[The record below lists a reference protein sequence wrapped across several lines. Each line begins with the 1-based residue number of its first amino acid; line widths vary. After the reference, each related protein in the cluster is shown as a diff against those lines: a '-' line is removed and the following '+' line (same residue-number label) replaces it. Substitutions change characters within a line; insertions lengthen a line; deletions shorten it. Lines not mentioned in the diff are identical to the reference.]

1 MKQLKYQ
8 EKAVRQ
14 LVETTV
20 NLLGLNGNRRQVV
33 LKAPTGAGKTV
44 MASEMLATLTEELQS
59 RSDLPFRQVAFI
71 WIAPNKLHQQS
82 YFKMKNFFTETKLL
96 KPVMFDELD
105 QSDGIIHQGE
115 VLFVNWE
122 SINSKNNLIVR
133 DNEQGLSLYDIARK
147 TREENIPI
155 IVVIDEEHLFWTKTA
170 DKSKAVLEKINA
182 KVEIRISATPKTKAE
197 YLVNIDR
204 QEVIREEMIKEG
216 VLLNPDVTSGY
227 ANDIALN
234 EHLINKALEKRQQI
248 ADAYKKEGVNINP
261 LLLIQLPNDTTD
273 AMTADDTKIMEQVV
287 QYLDVMQGINT
298 DNHRLAV
305 WLSKQKTNLEDI
317 ERNDNLTEVLLFK
330 QAIALGWDC
339 PRAAVLLIFRKLTS
353 DTFTVQTVGRILR
366 MPEQR
371 FYRNP
376 LLNKGY
382 VYTDISKDKIQIVAD
397 DMDYLHKAVLQSV
410 RRNNLDNVQLV
421 SYYEVRRSADRNRLG
436 PDFRRV
442 LTKTFEDMWTTTTPL
457 TIPFLF
463 EDEGEV
469 SDDEEI
475 DVQSTIAK
483 NRQAAER
490 QRIRLDVKNVNI
502 EIPADI
508 FFQND
513 VNTTIETG
521 QKAKFTRTAGEV
533 DRVYIDWCRQ
543 MLNGY
548 EKAHST
554 GVLANYLLE
563 AMENLFELFETEAKK
578 VVLYHENRPKFA
590 DVVSRALAR
599 YSRKL
604 ELRQQEAKKRS
615 FERYEWEVPEDRT
628 YTEENHVIK
637 DKMEDHALLPFIEL
651 RTASTPEQE
660 FALFLESHSDSID
673 WWYKNGDSGRE
684 HYAVA
689 YTNSQGDK
697 SLFYV
702 DFVIKMNNGQ
712 VFLFDTKTENSDPDA
727 PQKHNALL
735 DYMQNEENSP
745 KHLQGGIIV
754 HDINHSGNWLY
765 SPLPIDNTYDTRG
778 WDAFFPDMYK

>member
-8 EKAVRQ
+8 EKAVGQ

-182 KVEIRISATPKTKAE
+182 KVEIRISATPKTQAE

-397 DMDYLHKAVLQSV
+397 DMDYLHKAVLQAV

-436 PDFRRV
+436 PDFRKV

-463 EDEGEV
+463 EDEGEE
-469 SDDEEI
+469 SDYQQI
-475 DVQSTIAK
+475 DVQSTIVK
-483 NRQAAER
+483 NRQSAER

-543 MLNGY
+543 MLSGY

-590 DVVSRALAR
+590 DVVSKALDRYAR
-599 YSRKL
+599 QLKQ
-604 ELRQQEAKKRS
+604 RQQEAKKRS
-615 FERYEWEVPEDRT
+615 FEQYEWEVPEDRT

-660 FALFLESHSDSID
+660 FALFLESHRDSID

-765 SPLPIDNTYDTRG
+765 SPLPIDNTYDTQG

>member
-8 EKAVRQ
+8 EKAVGQ
-14 LVETTV
+14 LVENTV

-182 KVEIRISATPKTKAE
+182 KVEIRISATPKTQAE

-371 FYRNP
+371 FYCNP

-397 DMDYLHKAVLQSV
+397 DMDYLHKAVLQAV

-463 EDEGEV
+463 EDEGEE
-469 SDDEEI
+469 SDYQQI

-543 MLNGY
+543 MLSGY

-590 DVVSRALAR
+590 DVVSKALDRYAR
-599 YSRKL
+599 QLKQ
-604 ELRQQEAKKRS
+604 RQQEAKKRS
-615 FERYEWEVPEDRT
+615 FEQYEWEVPEDRT

-660 FALFLESHSDSID
+660 FALFLESHRDSID

>member
-8 EKAVRQ
+8 EKAVGQ

-182 KVEIRISATPKTKAE
+182 KVEIRISATPKTKPE

-317 ERNDNLTEVLLFK
+317 ERNDNITEVLLFK

-371 FYRNP
+371 FYCNP

-397 DMDYLHKAVLQSV
+397 DMDYLHKAVLQAV

-475 DVQSTIAK
+475 DVQSTIVK
-483 NRQAAER
+483 NRQSAER

-543 MLNGY
+543 MLSGY

-590 DVVSRALAR
+590 DVISKALAR

-660 FALFLESHSDSID
+660 FALFLESHRDSID

-745 KHLQGGIIV
+745 KHLQGGIII

-765 SPLPIDNTYDTRG
+765 SPLPIDNTYDTQG

>member
-8 EKAVRQ
+8 EKAVGQ

-182 KVEIRISATPKTKAE
+182 KVEIRISATPKTKPE

-397 DMDYLHKAVLQSV
+397 DMDYLHKAVLQAV
-410 RRNNLDNVQLV
+410 RRNGLDNVQLV

-436 PDFRRV
+436 PDFRKV
-442 LTKTFEDMWTTTTPL
+442 LTKTFEDMWTTITPL
-457 TIPFLF
+457 PIPFLF
-463 EDEGEV
+463 EDEGEE
-469 SDDEEI
+469 SDDLQI
-475 DVQSTIAK
+475 DTESTIAK

-543 MLNGY
+543 MLSGY

-590 DVVSRALAR
+590 DVVSRALDR
-599 YSRKL
+599 YSRQLKQ
-604 ELRQQEAKKRS
+604 RQQEAKKRS
-615 FERYEWEVPEDRT
+615 FEQYEWEVPEDRT

-745 KHLQGGIIV
+745 KHLQGGIII

>member
-1 MKQLKYQ
+1 M
-8 EKAVRQ
+8 
-14 LVETTV
+14 VENTV

-182 KVEIRISATPKTKAE
+182 KVEIRISATPKTQAE

-298 DNHRLAV
+298 DNHRLAI

-397 DMDYLHKAVLQSV
+397 DMDYLHKAVLQAV

-436 PDFRRV
+436 PDFRKV

-463 EDEGEV
+463 EDEGEE
-469 SDDEEI
+469 SDYQQI
-475 DVQSTIAK
+475 DVQSTIVK
-483 NRQAAER
+483 NRQSAER

-543 MLNGY
+543 MLSGY

-590 DVVSRALAR
+590 DVVSRALDR
-599 YSRKL
+599 YSRQL
-604 ELRQQEAKKRS
+604 EKRQQEAKKRS
-615 FERYEWEVPEDRT
+615 FEQYEWEVPEDRT

-712 VFLFDTKTENSDPDA
+712 VFLFDTKSENSDPDA

-745 KHLQGGIIV
+745 KHLQGGIII

-765 SPLPIDNTYDTRG
+765 SPQPIDNTYDTRG

>member
-8 EKAVRQ
+8 EKAVGQ

-182 KVEIRISATPKTKAE
+182 KVEIRISATPKTKPE

-317 ERNDNLTEVLLFK
+317 ERNDNITEVLLFK

-397 DMDYLHKAVLQSV
+397 DMDYLHKAVLQAV

-463 EDEGEV
+463 EDEGEE
-469 SDDEEI
+469 SDYQQI
-475 DVQSTIAK
+475 DVQSTIVK
-483 NRQAAER
+483 NRQSAER

-543 MLNGY
+543 MLSGY

-590 DVVSRALAR
+590 DVVSRALDRYAR
-599 YSRKL
+599 QLKQ
-604 ELRQQEAKKRS
+604 RQQEAKKRS
-615 FERYEWEVPEDRT
+615 FEQYEWEVPEDRT

-660 FALFLESHSDSID
+660 FALFLESHRDSID
-673 WWYKNGDSGRE
+673 WWYKNGDCGRE

-765 SPLPIDNTYDTRG
+765 SPLPIDNTYDTQG

>member
-59 RSDLPFRQVAFI
+59 RSDLPFLQVAFI

-82 YFKMKNFFTETKLL
+82 YFRMKNFFTETKLL

-317 ERNDNLTEVLLFK
+317 ERNDNITEVLLFK

-397 DMDYLHKAVLQSV
+397 DMDYLHKAVLHAV
-410 RRNNLDNVQLV
+410 RRNGLDNVQLV

-436 PDFRRV
+436 PDFRKV
-442 LTKTFEDMWTTTTPL
+442 LTKTFEDMWTTITPL
-457 TIPFLF
+457 PIPFLF

-483 NRQAAER
+483 NRQTAER

-543 MLNGY
+543 MLSGY

-590 DVVSRALAR
+590 DVVSKALAR
-599 YSRKL
+599 YSRIL
-604 ELRQQEAKKRS
+604 EQRQQEAKKRS
-615 FERYEWEVPEDRT
+615 FEQYEWEVPEDRT

-660 FALFLESHSDSID
+660 FAIFLESHRDSID

>member
-1 MKQLKYQ
+1 M
-8 EKAVRQ
+8 
-14 LVETTV
+14 VETTV

-182 KVEIRISATPKTKAE
+182 KVEIRISATPKTKPE

-397 DMDYLHKAVLQSV
+397 DMDYLHKAVLQAV

-436 PDFRRV
+436 PDFRKV
-442 LTKTFEDMWTTTTPL
+442 LTKTFEDMWTTITPL
-457 TIPFLF
+457 PIPFLF

-543 MLNGY
+543 MLSGY

-590 DVVSRALAR
+590 DVVSRALDRYAR
-599 YSRKL
+599 QL
-604 ELRQQEAKKRS
+604 EKRQQEAKKRS
-615 FERYEWEVPEDRT
+615 FEQYEWEVPEDRT

-660 FALFLESHSDSID
+660 FALFLESHRDSID

-745 KHLQGGIIV
+745 KHLQGGIII

>member
-8 EKAVRQ
+8 EKAVGQ

-182 KVEIRISATPKTKAE
+182 KVEIRISATPKTQAE

-298 DNHRLAV
+298 DNHRLAI

-317 ERNDNLTEVLLFK
+317 ERNDNITEVLLFK

-436 PDFRRV
+436 PDFRKV

-463 EDEGEV
+463 EDEGEE
-469 SDDEEI
+469 SDYQQI
-475 DVQSTIAK
+475 DVQSTIVK
-483 NRQAAER
+483 NRQSAER

-543 MLNGY
+543 MLSGY

-590 DVVSRALAR
+590 DVVSKALAR
-599 YSRKL
+599 YSRIL
-604 ELRQQEAKKRS
+604 EQRQQEAKKRS

-637 DKMEDHALLPFIEL
+637 DNMEDHALLPFIEL

-660 FALFLESHSDSID
+660 FALFLESHRDSID

-745 KHLQGGIIV
+745 KHLQGGIII

>member
-1 MKQLKYQ
+1 M
-8 EKAVRQ
+8 
-14 LVETTV
+14 VENTV

-182 KVEIRISATPKTKAE
+182 KVEIRISATPKTKPE

-317 ERNDNLTEVLLFK
+317 ERNDNITEVLLFK

-397 DMDYLHKAVLQSV
+397 DMDYLHKAVLQAV

-436 PDFRRV
+436 PDFRKV

-457 TIPFLF
+457 PIPFLF
-463 EDEGEV
+463 EDEGEE
-469 SDDEEI
+469 SDDLQI
-475 DVQSTIAK
+475 DTESTIAK

-543 MLNGY
+543 MLSGY

-590 DVVSRALAR
+590 DVVSKALAR
-599 YSRKL
+599 YSRIL
-604 ELRQQEAKKRS
+604 EQRQQEAKKRS

-660 FALFLESHSDSID
+660 FALFLESHRDSID

-765 SPLPIDNTYDTRG
+765 SPLPIDNTYDTQG